1 MPGDLKIE
9 EKTNKQEKKQ
19 TNKKKPKSLSISG
32 LRNHGK

>member
-19 TNKKKPKSLSISG
+19 TNKQKNEKFV
-32 LRNHGK
+32 H